1 MEVHMLYKVLER
13 ENPQDRSQKK
23 FYAAPSYVND
33 VNLRKVAQ
41 DISKNCTL
49 TPADI
54 AAVLES
60 FLDKIPDYLEE
71 GHSIKMGDFGRFRL
85 SFSSNGQNKK
95 DDVTA
100 NDIKRTRILFVPS
113 SALKSRLGEVV
124 YKAR

>member
-1 MEVHMLYKVLER
+1 MLYKIMAR

-23 FYAAPSYVND
+23 FYAAPSYVKD

-41 DISKNCTL
+41 DISKTCTL

-85 SFSSNGQNKK
+85 SFSSRGQNKK
-95 DDVTA
+95 EEVTA
-100 NDIKRTRILFVPS
+100 NDIKKSRIIFVPS
-113 SALKSRLGEVV
+113 SALKTRLEEVV
-124 YKAR
+124 YEER